1 MSSLYDKYHSE
12 HNHNYMYNLIK
23 NMIFKEHKT
32 DISSNETY
40 NHFFQ
45 TNFVNTFKLVD
56 TEDIKD
62 LNNHLLNTQLDY
74 FQNFILKQQQ
84 LTTTEDE
91 IEQQNE
97 YIIHSFQRNINL
109 KNSSRHNYRIQNPCK
124 QNLFQIEKVIVPIE
138 ESSLFMNPLL
148 TLSLDTKSI
157 ELHLRGTIHLR
168 NRDYGIYTPFSEQ
181 SILLNSDI
189 CRIQLKNQ
197 LCTVRK
203 DCDVFKITGTKE
215 KKISLSCSH
224 KEFKEGDYIR
234 LCNFENVKLENDS
247 IVNKQYRV
255 MSVRETEQGIDLKL
269 DHSVTNCDG
278 LYVMNM
284 SLQNTIH
291 CTSPE

>member
-1 MSSLYDKYHSE
+1 MSSLYDKYHSD
-12 HNHNYMYNLIK
+12 HNRNYMYSLIK
-23 NMIFKEHKT
+23 NMIFKEHKI
-32 DISSNETY
+32 DVSLNETY

-84 LTTTEDE
+84 LTTIEDE
-91 IEQQNE
+91 IQEQTDC
-97 YIIHSFQRNINL
+97 IIHSFQRNINL
-109 KNSSRHNYRIQNPCK
+109 KNSSRYNYRIQNPLK
-124 QNLFQIEKVIVPIE
+124 QQLFQIEKVILPIE
-138 ESSLFMNPLL
+138 ESSLFMNPLII
-148 TLSLDTKSI
+148 LSLDTTSI

-168 NRDYGIYTPFSEQ
+168 NRDYGIYTPFCEK
-181 SILLNSDI
+181 SILLNSDV

-197 LCTVRK
+197 LLTVRK
-203 DCDVFKITGTKE
+203 DCDVFKITDTKD

-247 IVNKQYRV
+247 VVNKQYRV
-255 MSVRETEQGIDLKL
+255 MSVRENEQGIDLKL
-269 DHSVTNCDG
+269 DHIVINCDN

-284 SLQNTIH
+284 SLQNSIH